1 MNRLRALLE
10 RIDGRGY
17 KAYKEIEGR
26 YRFKDYELIID
37 HVQGD
42 PFADP
47 SRIRV
52 RVHATAAQFPPQ
64 LHDSKIRRVSLEDFL
79 GRALARAIQ
88 QHVKGDRGTG
98 RSGIVSIATS
108 GQQILRRNAVLVSE
122 EGVEARLQVGL
133 PATGRSVLGRQAAG
147 MFFSELPQVVGD
159 ALFYSTLCQEQVRRH
174 IECADDQDYLRQ
186 WLREKKLV
194 AFIGDD
200 SILPRRSGVDD
211 RPLNGDAVAFVTP
224 DSLADELVLP
234 HAGALR
240 GMAIPEGVTLIVGGG
255 FHGKSTLLHAME
267 RGVYN
272 HIPGD
277 GREKLATDSTAVKV
291 RAEDGRSITGVDISG
306 FIDNLP
312 FGRDTHRFCTD
323 NASGSTSQA
332 ANIIEALDSGARV
345 LLIDEDTSA
354 TNFMIRDDQM
364 QALVSKEKEPITPLS
379 HRIRELYATYGVSTI
394 LVMGGSGAYFSEA
407 DTVIMMDSYV
417 AKDATTEAR
426 ALARPL
432 SDGCSES
439 DLPPLVN
446 APHRRP
452 DPRSLSPAR
461 GRKTQ
466 NIQARGISK
475 LVYGIQEIDLY
486 RVEQLVDQG
495 QILAIGYLLHHYAK
509 QFGDREESLAE
520 GVRLAME
527 DVEERGL
534 DVLTPYINGRLA
546 FPRVHEAVAALN
558 RLRGLRLH

>member
-17 KAYKEIEGR
+17 KAYKELEGR
-26 YRFKDYELIID
+26 YQFEDYELIVD

-47 SRIRV
+47 SRIQVRV
-52 RVHATAAQFPPQ
+52 RAAAAQFPPR
-64 LHDSKIRRVSLEDFL
+64 LYDSEIRRVALEDFL
-79 GRALARAIQ
+79 GRAVAHAIQ

-98 RSGIVSIATS
+98 RSGVVSIATS

-122 EGVEARLQVGL
+122 EGVEARLQLGL
-133 PATGRSVLGRQAAG
+133 PAAGRGVLGRQAAD
-147 MFFSELPQVVGD
+147 MFFSELPHVVIS
-159 ALFYSTLCQEQVRRH
+159 ALFYSSLCKERVLQHVA
-174 IECADDQDYLRQ
+174 CADDQDYLRR

-194 AFIGDD
+194 AFIGDG

-211 RPLNGDAVAFVTP
+211 RPLNRAAVAFATP
-224 DSLADELVLP
+224 DSVADELVLP
-234 HAGALR
+234 HAGKLR

-255 FHGKSTLLHAME
+255 FHGKSTLLHAIE

-291 RAEDGRSITGVDISG
+291 RAEDGRAITGTDISG

-312 FGRDTHRFCTD
+312 FGRDTHSFCTE

-354 TNFMIRDDQM
+354 TNFMIRDERM
-364 QALVSKEKEPITPLS
+364 QALVSKDKEPITPLS
-379 HRIRELYATYGVSTI
+379 QRIRELYATYRVSTI

-417 AKDATTEAR
+417 AKDVTAEAW

-432 SDGCSES
+432 TDECRET
-439 DLPPLVN
+439 DFPRLVT
-446 APHRRP
+446 ASRRRP
-452 DPRSLSPAR
+452 DPRCLSPAR
-461 GRKTQ
+461 GRKAQ
-466 NIQARGISK
+466 NIQARGIST
-475 LVYGIQEIDLY
+475 LLYGNQEIDLY

-495 QILAIGYLLHHYAK
+495 QNLAIGYLLHHYAK
-509 QFGDREESLAE
+509 HFAAREESLAE
-520 GVRLAME
+520 GMRLAMK

-534 DVLTPYINGRLA
+534 DVLTPYVNGRLA
-546 FPRVHEAVAALN
+546 FPRGQEAVAALN
-558 RLRGLRLH
+558 RFRGLKLQ